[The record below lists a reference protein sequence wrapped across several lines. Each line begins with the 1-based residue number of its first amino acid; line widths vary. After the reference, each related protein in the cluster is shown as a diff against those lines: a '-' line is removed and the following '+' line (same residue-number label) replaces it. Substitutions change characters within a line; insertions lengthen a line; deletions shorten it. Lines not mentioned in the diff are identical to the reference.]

1 MGVFLASG
9 PVSRVQVKT
18 ARQAQAPGLPGSDPP
33 SRLQRALSS
42 GRSGAGAGSE
52 RTRIFSPQTAVV
64 YYTQEKTTSLKTQ
77 TRGAE
82 GHCAGCGLRVPSIFP
97 ARRGSGAP
105 GSPLQ
110 TLTRLQQLL
119 LGSFSLL
126 YFSLVRFFFFLFLK
140 KKLRV
145 WGHHGEGRKGWSP
158 SLLHAGGWTGQ
169 FVEEQIG
176 VAGAHL
182 AGGHGCDAGV
192 IESVPFARHWT
203 PAVGCVMAAHGG
215 SGVIGHSIQVVN
227 SVVGVF

>member
-82 GHCAGCGLRVPSIFP
+82 GHCAGCGLRVLSIFP

-140 KKLRV
+140 KNLGCGATTGK
-145 WGHHGEGRKGWSP
+145 GERDGAPRCYMRE
-158 SLLHAGGWTGQ
+158 GG
-169 FVEEQIG
+169 
-176 VAGAHL
+176 L
-182 AGGHGCDAGV
+182 A
-192 IESVPFARHWT
+192 S
-203 PAVGCVMAAHGG
+203 
-215 SGVIGHSIQVVN
+215 S
-227 SVVGVF
+227 